1 MNQSSTNNSFHMPS
15 GEVLCPPGSTTN
27 ESCMCDWRVQI
38 RGCPSESSYIE
49 NLYLVNTLAC
59 FIVFIMITG
68 LLIWRMAVK
77 GQGLISK
84 DPLKEMGILRPKPL
98 ECFLLLN
105 IFHVASRLLYSVC
118 LISDFI
124 SANYLKEVLHDV
136 TFTISL
142 ASLAIYLIGL
152 IYTIPRTHIAAQ
164 RAVTMSSEDRPS
176 IWVLRP
182 QMIDAF
188 AFFLFIALIVL
199 NAFAFTSGYFVDKNN
214 IKMAETWITIHYLG
228 WSFFCWIIIF
238 GILYFGKRLIN
249 IIEKHIQ
256 DTKGYG
262 KAPSSKLRNL
272 EHGLKKL
279 RRVRVL
285 LLGDLIFFAVASL
298 FFGLFRNF
306 ILTYSPVLSLF
317 LATCWVL
324 IVPLTNAVIITI
336 LAYEINEKARMPTIR
351 AKTTTFNQS
360 KSNDYSTAHS
370 NMPPKY
376 PSKSVRNYQKNHER
390 EQDLI
395 ESASQES
402 SDSIELVVNPKHHQP
417 SS

>member
-1 MNQSSTNNSFHMPS
+1 
-15 GEVLCPPGSTTN
+15 
-27 ESCMCDWRVQI
+27 
-38 RGCPSESSYIE
+38 
-49 NLYLVNTLAC
+49 
-59 FIVFIMITG
+59 MITG

-124 SANYLKEVLHDV
+124 SSTTLKEVLHDI

-188 AFFLFIALIVL
+188 AFILFISLLVL
-199 NAFAFTSGYFVDKNN
+199 NAFALISGYFIDKNN

-262 KAPSSKLRNL
+262 KVPSSKLRNL
-272 EHGLKKL
+272 EHGLTKL
-279 RRVRVL
+279 RRIRVL

-298 FFGLFRNF
+298 VFGLCRNF

-336 LAYEINEKARMPTIR
+336 LAYEINEKARMPTLR
-351 AKTTTFNQS
+351 PKTTTTFNQS
-360 KSNDYSTAHS
+360 RSNDYSTAHS
-370 NMPPKY
+370 NMPPNY
-376 PSKSVRNYQKNHER
+376 PSKPVRNNQKDHKGITINLELKVSDSKALER
-390 EQDLI
+390 EQDFI
-395 ESASQES
+395 DSVSQES